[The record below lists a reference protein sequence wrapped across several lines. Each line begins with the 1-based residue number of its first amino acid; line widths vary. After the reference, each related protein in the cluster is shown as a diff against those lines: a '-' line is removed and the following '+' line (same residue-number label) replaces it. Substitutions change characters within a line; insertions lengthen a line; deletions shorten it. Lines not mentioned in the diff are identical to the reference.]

1 MTLVELM
8 VAASVM
14 SLVAVTLGGLVQ
26 AVNTARTYISAM
38 QLASSQGQFTTDRIK
53 SAMQR
58 SGTYR
63 VGSSSTI
70 AGIAVVWN
78 SDRPETLVVWT
89 GGREESLS
97 DQGTLHRLPLAN
109 EIVIYTPDPDRAER
123 LVEIVVP
130 SASGTIDFAAS
141 DFETRVR
148 QLIANSDPD
157 QRVTLCDRVRVA
169 ADGTG
174 KIAAIRFEMEQSP
187 DNSAISTTAPG
198 TVNWRSLQWY
208 GGISSSSAGLR
219 HVLVRIEMQVLTDG
233 TPGDPAS
240 DIAMPVFGSAS
251 RRYFFERG

>member
-26 AVNTARTYISAM
+26 AVDTARGYINSM
-38 QLASSQGQFTTDRIK
+38 QLASFQGQFAIDRVK
-53 SAMQR
+53 SAVQR

-63 VGSSSTI
+63 LGSSSTV
-70 AGIAVVWN
+70 AGVAAIWN
-78 SDRPETLVVWT
+78 SDRPDTLVVWT

-97 DQGTLHRLPLAN
+97 DQGTLNRLPLAN
-109 EIVIYTPDPDRAER
+109 EIAIYTPDPDGAER

-141 DFETRVR
+141 NFETRVR

-157 QRVTLCDRVRVA
+157 ERVTLCDRVRVA
-169 ADGTG
+169 ANNTDRV
-174 KIAAIRFEMEQSP
+174 AALRFEIEQTP
-187 DNSAISTTAPG
+187 DSGAIATTAPG

-219 HVLVRIEMQVLTDG
+219 HILVRIEIQVLTDG

-240 DIAMPVFGSAS
+240 EIAMPVFGSAS